1 MCEARILLSLSFLPA
16 LFTDCFIV
24 SLRVV
29 VWGSVV
35 ITAASLSE
43 LLRAQ
48 GKGTDASNVYDEE
61 VRCALLALF
70 THSGFLSTR

>member
-1 MCEARILLSLSFLPA
+1 MSPSLSNSSPLTASSLDCSFAGFL
-16 LFTDCFIV
+16 
-24 SLRVV
+24 VV
-29 VWGSVV
+29 GSVV